1 MGVRLSTDEN
11 VVALFD
17 SVTGW
22 AFGPTFPDS
31 DEAQSFLDYLH
42 SLGEDGREL
51 SDADMSARHSL
62 WRERRQQDDEP
73 ERFDMSGATR
83 GADR

>member
-31 DEAQSFLDYLH
+31 D
-42 SLGEDGREL
+42 EDGREL

>member
-1 MGVRLSTDEN
+1 MGVRISSDEN
-11 VVALFD
+11 VAALFD

-22 AFGPTFPDS
+22 AFGPTFADS

-51 SDADMSARHSL
+51 SDAAMSARHAL
-62 WRERRQQDDEP
+62 WVERRRQEDEP
-73 ERFDMSGATR
+73 ERFDMSGSTR
-83 GADR
+83 GVER